1 MNKQAF
7 ILTIIILAII
17 FIAWQLFWP
26 AFVEVSD
33 LRQELATW
41 QDKLKETQD
50 QKTKLVNLKQKYE
63 SLSNEE
69 QKITE
74 ALPSQEDIP
83 SLLVQV
89 EALASQN
96 GLILDSINLSSLEE
110 TKKSKTS
117 TQASPVPPVGTLEVG
132 SKPITIDLA
141 LSGNSG
147 ALKNFLKAVES
158 NLRLMDVTS
167 VSFGESAATAPL
179 TTSGLVTFK
188 VSLNAYYAK

>member
-50 QKTKLVNLKQKYE
+50 QKTKLVSLKQKYE

-83 SLLVQV
+83 SLFCRLRHW
-89 EALASQN
+89 LR
-96 GLILDSINLSSLEE
+96 
-110 TKKSKTS
+110 KT
-117 TQASPVPPVGTLEVG
+117 A
-132 SKPITIDLA
+132 
-141 LSGNSG
+141 
-147 ALKNFLKAVES
+147 
-158 NLRLMDVTS
+158 
-167 VSFGESAATAPL
+167 
-179 TTSGLVTFK
+179 
-188 VSLNAYYAK
+188 